1 MDLHS
6 VYETKLEAV
15 LAHDRSDLGLGHPAK
30 SHHAPGL
37 TAGEVNRRPAPPSA
51 LPTVQG
57 ATRHRCACRIPSMD
71 ATITHG
77 AALLFAGTF
86 PPPDGLR
93 ARTASKRRLKS
104 RQGAAFPRR
113 FIRPSSAL
121 AQRSA
126 HPSFNSRLAL
136 RRLVVLAGSKTIDK
150 ELTDDFKDING
161 ASLARCGSHL
171 ELVPALEPCAPLA
184 HLLTC
189 PSCGSRN
196 PPPFCTFAATGR
208 HYRSWSTAA
217 DFLALLSRFSSCRSP
232 RTTPPRAH
240 GSLWPPLFYETA
252 VACFW
257 WWAYE
262 PPTWGDV
269 CLCPCLT

>member
-1 MDLHS
+1 
-6 VYETKLEAV
+6 
-15 LAHDRSDLGLGHPAK
+15 
-30 SHHAPGL
+30 
-37 TAGEVNRRPAPPSA
+37 
-51 LPTVQG
+51 
-57 ATRHRCACRIPSMD
+57 MD

-136 RRLVVLAGSKTIDK
+136 RRLVDLAGSTTIDN
-150 ELTDDFKDING
+150 EFTDDFKDVNG

-171 ELVPALEPCAPLA
+171 EPQPALEPCAPLA

-189 PSCGSRN
+189 PSCGS
-196 PPPFCTFAATGR
+196 PTLVHFCCNRAALSLVVHRGR
-208 HYRSWSTAA
+208 LSGA
-217 DFLALLSRFSSCRSP
+217 DEALLVMPSP
-232 RTTPPRAH
+232 QDDAAACSWTSVARAVLRD
-240 GSLWPPLFYETA
+240 GW
-252 VACFW
+252 
-257 WWAYE
+257 
-262 PPTWGDV
+262 
-269 CLCPCLT
+269 CLVLVVGA

>member
-1 MDLHS
+1 M
-6 VYETKLEAV
+6 
-15 LAHDRSDLGLGHPAK
+15 
-30 SHHAPGL
+30 
-37 TAGEVNRRPAPPSA
+37 NRRPASPSA

-71 ATITHG
+71 ANITHG
-77 AALLFAGTF
+77 AALLFAGTYA
-86 PPPDGLR
+86 PPGDLR

-171 ELVPALEPCAPLA
+171 EPQPALEPCAPLA

-196 PPPFCTFAATGR
+196 PPPLCTSAATGR

-217 DFLALLSRFSSCRSP
+217 DFQALWRRFSSCRSP
-232 RTTPPRAH
+232 RTPPPRAH
-240 GSLWPPLFYETA
+240 GSLRPPLFYETA
-252 VACFW
+252 DACF
-257 WWAYE
+257 
-262 PPTWGDV
+262 
-269 CLCPCLT
+269 

>member
-1 MDLHS
+1 
-6 VYETKLEAV
+6 
-15 LAHDRSDLGLGHPAK
+15 
-30 SHHAPGL
+30 
-37 TAGEVNRRPAPPSA
+37 
-51 LPTVQG
+51 
-57 ATRHRCACRIPSMD
+57 MD
-71 ATITHG
+71 ANITHG

-104 RQGAAFPRR
+104 RQGAAFHRR

-136 RRLVVLAGSKTIDK
+136 RRLVDLAGSTTIDN
-150 ELTDDFKDING
+150 ELINYFNG
-161 ASLARCGSHL
+161 INDAALARCGPHL
-171 ELVPALEPCAPLA
+171 ERVPALEPCAPLA

-189 PSCGSRN
+189 PSCVTRN
-196 PPPFCTFAATGR
+196 PPPLCMFAATGR

-217 DFLALLSRFSSCRSP
+217 DFLALLIRFSSCRSP

-240 GSLWPPLFYETA
+240 GPLWPALFYETA
-252 VACFW
+252 GAWFGW
-257 WWAYE
+257 WVHE
-262 PPTWGDV
+262 PASWGDV
-269 CLCPCLT
+269 WYCVCL

>member
-1 MDLHS
+1 
-6 VYETKLEAV
+6 
-15 LAHDRSDLGLGHPAK
+15 
-30 SHHAPGL
+30 
-37 TAGEVNRRPAPPSA
+37 
-51 LPTVQG
+51 
-57 ATRHRCACRIPSMD
+57 MD

-126 HPSFNSRLAL
+126 HPSLNSRLAL
-136 RRLVVLAGSKTIDK
+136 RRLVDLAGSTTIDN
-150 ELTDDFKDING
+150 EFTDDFKDVNG

-171 ELVPALEPCAPLA
+171 EPQPALEPCAPLA

-189 PSCGSRN
+189 PSCGTRN
-196 PPPFCTFAATGR
+196 PPPLCMFAATGR

-217 DFLALLSRFSSCRSP
+217 DFLALVRRFSSCRPP

-240 GSLWPPLFYETA
+240 GPLWPALFYETA
-252 VACFW
+252 GAWFW
-257 WWAYE
+257 WWAHE
-262 PPTWGDV
+262 PASWGDV
-269 CLCPCLT
+269 WYCVCLRLCRVAFLDSCMCSG

>member
-1 MDLHS
+1 M
-6 VYETKLEAV
+6 
-15 LAHDRSDLGLGHPAK
+15 
-30 SHHAPGL
+30 
-37 TAGEVNRRPAPPSA
+37 NRRPASPSA

-113 FIRPSSAL
+113 FIRLSSAL

-126 HPSFNSRLAL
+126 HPCFSSRLAH
-136 RRLVVLAGSKTIDK
+136 RRLVDLAGSTTIDN
-150 ELTDDFKDING
+150 EFTDDFKDVNG

-171 ELVPALEPCAPLA
+171 EPQPALEPCAPLA

-189 PSCGSRN
+189 P
-196 PPPFCTFAATGR
+196 PAELATPHPFA
-208 HYRSWSTAA
+208 
-217 DFLALLSRFSSCRSP
+217 FLLQQGGTIARG
-232 RTTPPRAH
+232 PPR
-240 GSLWPPLFYETA
+240 PT
-252 VACFW
+252 FW
-257 WWAYE
+257 R
-262 PPTWGDV
+262 
-269 CLCPCLT
+269 

>member
-1 MDLHS
+1 MRNYS
-6 VYETKLEAV
+6 RVISSGV
-15 LAHDRSDLGLGHPAK
+15 RAK
-30 SHHAPGL
+30 
-37 TAGEVNRRPAPPSA
+37 RPP
-51 LPTVQG
+51 
-57 ATRHRCACRIPSMD
+57 
-71 ATITHG
+71 
-77 AALLFAGTF
+77 F
-86 PPPDGLR
+86 
-93 ARTASKRRLKS
+93 LK
-104 RQGAAFPRR
+104 
-113 FIRPSSAL
+113 
-121 AQRSA
+121 
-126 HPSFNSRLAL
+126 LAL
-136 RRLVVLAGSKTIDK
+136 RRLVDLAGSTTIDN
-150 ELTDDFKDING
+150 EFTDDFKDVNG

-171 ELVPALEPCAPLA
+171 EPQPALEPCAPLA

-252 VACFW
+252 DACFW
-257 WWAYE
+257 WWVGE

-269 CLCPCLT
+269 CHCPCLT